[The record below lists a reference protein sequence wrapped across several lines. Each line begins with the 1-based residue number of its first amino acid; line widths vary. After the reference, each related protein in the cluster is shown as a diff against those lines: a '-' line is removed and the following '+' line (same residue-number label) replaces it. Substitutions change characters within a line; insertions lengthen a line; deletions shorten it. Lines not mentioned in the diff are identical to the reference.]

1 MMKTT
6 YFESRRDEVSVL
18 VTQQVN
24 NEEPELKKDD
34 MNIVKQIIDVRDVAE
49 APIEDSARDKN
60 MILQDGYM

>member
-1 MMKTT
+1 MQIDQVIHKLEMMKTT

-34 MNIVKQIIDVRDVAE
+34 MNIVK
-49 APIEDSARDKN
+49 
-60 MILQDGYM
+60 